1 MKKLL
6 LIIVIAGSMLTFN
19 KQEAKSQ
26 AMTRGIYQK
35 ENVPYRK
42 PVPLPYL
49 READVTWS
57 KLIWR
62 NVDLREKSNHH
73 LYYPTK
79 PMGTR
84 MSLMDLLINHIKPS
98 ENNPNPLIVYDDED
112 FKVPLKLEEINLRL
126 GAEEVTQTITDF
138 DAITGREFE
147 RTETI
152 TTEAKPAEVLQL
164 LVKEQWYFDR
174 QHSMF
179 RVRIL
184 ALCPVRISYRKYEA
198 GNETDDLQRRQV
210 FWVPYEDIRPIL
222 VQQEV
227 YNRFNDLNSLSYD
240 DVFLQRLFSGYIY
253 QESNVYD
260 NRIISDYAIGKM
272 ALYESQRI
280 QEFIFNFEQDL
291 WEY

>member
-6 LIIVIAGSMLTFN
+6 LIVVIAGTLISFN

-62 NVDLREKSNHH
+62 HVDMREKANHH

-79 PMGTR
+79 PMGNR
-84 MSLMDLLINHIKPS
+84 MSLMDLLLSHVKPS
-98 ENNPNPLIVYDDED
+98 EGNPNPLVVFDDED
-112 FKVPLKLEEINLRL
+112 FKIPLKYEEILGRL
-126 GAEEVTQTITDF
+126 GAEEKTQTITDF
-138 DAITGREFE
+138 DPITGREFQ

-152 TTEAKPAEVLQL
+152 TTDAKPEDVIQL

-179 RVRIL
+179 RVRVL
-184 ALCPVRISYRKYEA
+184 AICPVRVYFRQDER
-198 GNETDDLQRRQV
+198 GNETEDQLRRQV

-222 VQQEV
+222 VKQEV
-227 YNRFNDLNSLSYD
+227 HNRFNDLNSLSFD
-240 DVFLQRLFSGYIY
+240 DVFLQRIFSGFIY

-260 NRIISDYAIGKM
+260 NRPIAEYAIGRM
-272 ALYESQRI
+272 AIYEAQRI

>member
-6 LIIVIAGSMLTFN
+6 LILVIAGVTLTFN

-26 AMTRGIYQK
+26 GMTRGIYQK

-62 NVDLREKSNHH
+62 NLDLREKANHH

-84 MSLMDLLINHIKPS
+84 MSLIDLLMKHVKSS
-98 ENNPNPLIVYDDED
+98 EENPNPLVVFDDED
-112 FKVPLKLEEINLRL
+112 FKIPLKVEEINLRL
-126 GAEEVTQTITDF
+126 GAAQKTQTISDV
-138 DAITGREFE
+138 DPITNRPFE
-147 RTETI
+147 RTETV
-152 TTEAKPAEVLQL
+152 TSDPKPEEVLQL

-184 ALCPVRISYRKYEA
+184 AICPVRVYYRKDNQ
-198 GNETDDLQRRQV
+198 GNDTDDLQRRQV

-222 VQQEV
+222 VRQEV
-227 YNRFNDLNSLSYD
+227 YNRFNDLNSLSFD
-240 DVFLQRLFSGYIY
+240 DMFLQRLFSSYIY

-260 NRIISDYAIGKM
+260 NRIIAEYAVGKM

-280 QEFIFNFEQDL
+280 QEFLFNFEQDL